1 MKQLIKILRSILEA
15 AESIFFNINFQ
26 VFYYLKE
33 QLNLFI
39 INDITEVRQLC
50 TKMLSPNGKSFG
62 RIFLLLLKEM
72 EEATFSLLQNLFLG
86 LFSRHL

>member
-15 AESIFFNINFQ
+15 AENIFFNINFR
-26 VFYYLKE
+26 VFYHLKE

-62 RIFLLLLKEM
+62 HIFSTIIKRNGGSN
-72 EEATFSLLQNLFLG
+72 F
-86 LFSRHL
+86 

>member
-1 MKQLIKILRSILEA
+1 MKQFIKILRSILEA
-15 AESIFFNINFQ
+15 AENIFFNINFR
-26 VFYYLKE
+26 VFYHLKE

-62 RIFLLLLKEM
+62 RIFSTIIKRNGGSN
-72 EEATFSLLQNLFLG
+72 F
-86 LFSRHL
+86 

>member
-15 AESIFFNINFQ
+15 AESIFFNINFR

-62 RIFLLLLKEM
+62 RIFSTIIKRNGGSN
-72 EEATFSLLQNLFLG
+72 F
-86 LFSRHL
+86 

>member
-15 AESIFFNINFQ
+15 AENIFFNINFR
-26 VFYYLKE
+26 VFYHLKE

-39 INDITEVRQLC
+39 INGITEVRQLC
-50 TKMLSPNGKSFG
+50 TKMLSPNVKALGIS
-62 RIFLLLLKEM
+62 FLLLLKEM

>member
-1 MKQLIKILRSILEA
+1 MKQLIKIFRSILEA

-62 RIFLLLLKEM
+62 HIFSTIIKRNGGSN
-72 EEATFSLLQNLFLG
+72 F
-86 LFSRHL
+86 

>member
-15 AESIFFNINFQ
+15 AENIFFNINFR
-26 VFYYLKE
+26 VFYHHKE

-50 TKMLSPNGKSFG
+50 TKVLSPNVKSFG
-62 RIFLLLLKEM
+62 RIFSTIIKRNGGSS
-72 EEATFSLLQNLFLG
+72 F
-86 LFSRHL
+86 